1 MEKFEN
7 KSLSTVAKTIGT
19 LVLIIGALVATLY
32 KGPQIFGIGP
42 LNSILTTHSDWVI
55 GGLLTMI
62 CSLIASVFIISQAF
76 VLKKYPTELILM
88 LFYSCCIAILCAISS
103 LVTERDRNSWSLS
116 PRSRLMALIYS
127 GLFGNVFQL
136 CIGSW
141 CIKKKGP
148 FFVVVFQPLGTVIA
162 LGVSMF
168 MGEIIYV
175 GSLVGSI
182 IIVVGFF
189 LVIWG
194 KAKEWNK
201 EEKGLE
207 SNNKMPLLHD
217 KVNDDR
223 KNSKNNSCSLAI
235 TPQSGKATLDPP
247 MHVVDEVQDDVVDID
262 NALKDEF
269 EKLVT
274 SADAWLCK
282 VHKDLVTKKWMVSFD
297 PTDNMHHCS
306 AIASRSL
313 VEKKKDCTI
322 RHKISKRDIEVDRVK
337 TEVTKKLPPP
347 VSVKGTKV
355 IIHTDHATLRY
366 LLSKKH
372 TKMRLIRWGLLLQQF
387 DFEVKDWEDSENWVA
402 DHLSHLKKKA
412 MLKLRD
418 ELEIDDTFLNE
429 RALAAYQDLIPWF
442 DDFAN
447 Y

>member
-1 MEKFEN
+1 MQSFFVDVSSTARGEGGGWADVEASSRDLPITLTCNIGLELSESMQSMCNFMCLSFLMNVGWIFPLSFIKSALPPLWPTFLYGFFLLGLLGFLMQVLGLLGLQYSSPLLSTTIMQLSPGFTFILIVILRMEKFEN

-148 FFVVVFQPLGTVIA
+148 FFVIVFQPLGTVIA
-162 LGVSMF
+162 LGASMF

-235 TPQSGKATLDPP
+235 TPQSGKSTIDPP
-247 MHVVDEVQDDVVDID
+247 MHVFDEVRDDVVDID
-262 NALKDEF
+262 NALEDEF

-274 SADAWLCK
+274 SGESSQKLTS
-282 VHKDLVTKKWMVSFD
+282 V
-297 PTDNMHHCS
+297 N
-306 AIASRSL
+306 
-313 VEKKKDCTI
+313 
-322 RHKISKRDIEVDRVK
+322 KRV
-337 TEVTKKLPPP
+337 
-347 VSVKGTKV
+347 
-355 IIHTDHATLRY
+355 
-366 LLSKKH
+366 
-372 TKMRLIRWGLLLQQF
+372 
-387 DFEVKDWEDSENWVA
+387 
-402 DHLSHLKKKA
+402 
-412 MLKLRD
+412 
-418 ELEIDDTFLNE
+418 
-429 RALAAYQDLIPWF
+429 
-442 DDFAN
+442 
-447 Y
+447 

>member
-1 MEKFEN
+1 MEVIPYMAMIAAQLAQVGLAVAAKEAMSTGMTTFTFTFYSSAISTLILIPLSIFLHRSALPPLWPTFLYGFFLLGLLGFLMQVLGLLGLQYSSPLLSTTIMQLSPGFTFILIVILRMEKFEN

-32 KGPQIFGIGP
+32 KGPRIFGIGP

-162 LGVSMF
+162 LGASMF

-217 KVNDDR
+217 KVNDD
-223 KNSKNNSCSLAI
+223 
-235 TPQSGKATLDPP
+235 P
-247 MHVVDEVQDDVVDID
+247 
-262 NALKDEF
+262 
-269 EKLVT
+269 
-274 SADAWLCK
+274 K
-282 VHKDLVTKKWMVSFD
+282 VNV
-297 PTDNMHHCS
+297 
-306 AIASRSL
+306 
-313 VEKKKDCTI
+313 
-322 RHKISKRDIEVDRVK
+322 
-337 TEVTKKLPPP
+337 
-347 VSVKGTKV
+347 
-355 IIHTDHATLRY
+355 
-366 LLSKKH
+366 
-372 TKMRLIRWGLLLQQF
+372 
-387 DFEVKDWEDSENWVA
+387 
-402 DHLSHLKKKA
+402 
-412 MLKLRD
+412 
-418 ELEIDDTFLNE
+418 
-429 RALAAYQDLIPWF
+429 
-442 DDFAN
+442 
-447 Y
+447 

>member
-116 PRSRLMALIYS
+116 PRSRLMALLYS

-148 FFVVVFQPLGTVIA
+148 FFIVVFQPLGTVIA
-162 LGVSMF
+162 LGASMF

-247 MHVVDEVQDDVVDID
+247 MHVVGEVQDDVVDID
-262 NALKDEF
+262 NALEDEF

-274 SADAWLCK
+274 SGESSQKLTGVNK
-282 VHKDLVTKKWMVSFD
+282 
-297 PTDNMHHCS
+297 
-306 AIASRSL
+306 R
-313 VEKKKDCTI
+313 VEKY
-322 RHKISKRDIEVDRVK
+322 KR
-337 TEVTKKLPPP
+337 
-347 VSVKGTKV
+347 TKV

-366 LLSKKH
+366 LLLKKH

-442 DDFAN
+442 DDFEN